1 MYPESPCIA
10 QCKLNGEDV
19 CIGCKRTIEE
29 IVNWRSFSIE
39 QKKGV
44 FTRLSKL
51 VEASASN
58 NQQ

>member
-1 MYPESPCIA
+1 MHPESPCIA
-10 QCKLNGEDV
+10 QCKLNDKDV

-44 FTRLSKL
+44 FTRLSML
-51 VEASASN
+51 VEASAPN
-58 NQQ
+58 DQQ

>member
-10 QCKLNGEDV
+10 QCKLNDEDV

-51 VEASASN
+51 VEAGAPN

>member
-10 QCKLNGEDV
+10 QCKLNDEDV

-44 FTRLSKL
+44 FTRLGKL

-58 NQQ
+58 DRR